1 MKTNHLIFTLVALFM
16 TSVFFIACKKD
27 DNGTNDKAKSI
38 RVPEQFVN
46 IQDAIDFSNHG
57 DTVIVE
63 PGIYKQSI
71 NLMGKRVIVQSAGYG
86 SRDITSPTVLDGD
99 GNGPVVTF
107 NSGESNGAVLQGFT
121 IINGDAGSASGGAI
135 LITNGSNPVVRDCV
149 IRDNKAAYGGAIA
162 VSKQSAPVIENNVFQ
177 GNIATSRR
185 GAAIYIFDKSSAAI
199 TNNLFEDHEGG
210 NGVIHVGST
219 ATDESSASVTGNTIR
234 NNMTD
239 FGVGGIKVTAVS
251 SAVITDNTFFNNTGS
266 GDNNAGAVLISFS
279 SVAEIA
285 NNNFNGNKGDR
296 AGAIVIYRESE
307 ASITGN
313 TITNNMAGEEGSG
326 YGIGGGIMLT
336 YHGEAIIQ
344 NNVISD
350 NQAWNH
356 AHGGGG
362 IAVYSWGQETRAVI
376 SDNQITGNLANR
388 RGGGIYITGS
398 GTTVD
403 VYNNNI
409 DGNQAQGDAQA
420 VGGGIY
426 LGSSESRIF
435 GNTISNGWSGW
446 RGGGVYIHR
455 DAIVLSELGLE
466 WTRMNCPPGQE
477 TNNSYANNL
486 HHDNEFG
493 GSDVFFAD

>member
-1 MKTNHLIFTLVALFM
+1 MKTKHLINPLIALFLM
-16 TSVFFIACKKD
+16 SVLFTACKKD
-27 DNGTNDKAKSI
+27 DDGSNDKAKSI

-46 IQDAIDFSNHG
+46 IQDAIGFSNHG

-63 PGIYKQSI
+63 PGIYKESI
-71 NLMGKRVIVQSAGYG
+71 NLLGKRVIVQSAEYG
-86 SRDITSPTVLDGD
+86 SRDIASPTVLDGD
-99 GNGPVVTF
+99 GKGPVVTF
-107 NSGESNGAVLQGFT
+107 NSGESNGTVLQGFT
-121 IINGDAGSASGGAI
+121 IINGDAGNGNGGGI
-135 LITNGSNPVVRDCV
+135 LITNSSNPVIRGCV

-162 VSKQSAPVIENNVFQ
+162 VSKQSAPVIENNVFRD
-177 GNIATSRR
+177 NIATSRR

-210 NGVIHVGST
+210 DGVIHVGST
-219 ATDESSASVTGNTIR
+219 ATDESSATITGNTIQ
-234 NNMTD
+234 NNMTE

-251 SAVITDNTFFNNTGS
+251 SSVIRDNTFVNNTGS

-279 SVAEIA
+279 SVAEIT

-313 TITNNMAGEEGSG
+313 TITNNVAGEEGSG

-344 NNVISD
+344 NNVISG
-350 NQAWNH
+350 NQAWSH

-362 IAVYSWGQETRAVI
+362 IAVYSWGQETQAVI

-398 GTTVD
+398 GTTAD
-403 VYNNNI
+403 VNNNNI

-426 LGSSESRIF
+426 LGASESKIY
-435 GNTISNGWSGW
+435 NNVISNGWSGW
-446 RGGGVYIHR
+446 RGGGIYIHR
-455 DAIVLSELGLE
+455 DALVFSAAGPE
-466 WTRMNCPPGQE
+466 WTRMNCPPGEE
-477 TNNSYANNL
+477 TNNSYENNM
-486 HHDNEFG
+486 HYDDEYG